1 MANKSTS
8 VRLLERVS
16 IGNDRQWV
24 LVRGGRRDLPVLLI
38 LQAGPGFPII
48 HEVDALQK
56 RLRWEDA
63 YRVVYWDMR
72 GCGKSSHPDVS
83 FGDAPLERL
92 VLDIREVIDF
102 LLERLEVS
110 ELSLLRFSLGA
121 SLSVLAARRSP
132 KGVHAL
138 IGVGS
143 DICLA
148 ESEPMAQDFLWQE
161 AIRRNHKKALGV
173 LGKLGDPPYA
183 RSAPFME
190 RAKWMTA
197 FGAIHRTERYGSLL
211 LKNLWRLFSSPDY
224 SVKEAFRA
232 LGGLSAVQDAL
243 LPAMKDLDL
252 FQQAPKL
259 DVPIILVQGRHDKV
273 APGLLTRRYFDLL
286 DAPEG
291 KMLLW
296 FESSAHMPHYEEP
309 GRFAALMKEMG
320 VSMTGQAG
328 QDQKNFGRKVIDR

>member
-1 MANKSTS
+1 MPNRTS

-16 IGNDRQWV
+16 VGNDRQWI
-24 LVRGGRRDLPVLLI
+24 LVRGERRDLPVLL
-38 LQAGPGFPII
+38 LVQAGPGFPII
-48 HEVDALQK
+48 HEADALQK

-72 GCGKSSHPDVS
+72 GCGKSFHPDVS
-83 FGDAPLERL
+83 FGEAPLERL
-92 VLDIREVIDF
+92 VLDIREMIDF
-102 LLERLEVS
+102 LLERLEVP
-110 ELSLLRFSLGA
+110 EITLLGFSLGA

-138 IGVGS
+138 IGVGT

-161 AIRRNHKKALGV
+161 ANRRNHKKALGA
-173 LGKLGDPPYA
+173 LGKLGDPPYT

-190 RAKWMTA
+190 RAKWMTE
-197 FGAIHRTERYGSLL
+197 FGGIHRTERYGSLL
-211 LKNLWRLFSSPDY
+211 LKNLWLLFSSADY
-224 SVKEAFRA
+224 SVKEALRA
-232 LGGLSAVQDAL
+232 LEGLSAVQDAL
-243 LPAMKDLDL
+243 LPAMKDLNL
-252 FQQAPKL
+252 FQQAPRL
-259 DVPIILVQGRHDKV
+259 DVPVILVQGRHDKV
-273 APGLLTRRYFDLL
+273 APGLLAQRYFDLL

-291 KMLLW
+291 KKLWW

-309 GRFAALMKEMG
+309 ERFADLLKEIG